1 MPGMLGCKQ
10 ASIVTMLTVC
20 IAGKKYHH
28 HPTSGGGSHYDS
40 SRCLCT
46 CRSLKL
52 QAAGAAAEE
61 SLRCW
66 FTLENTKLKEE
77 GWSKS
82 WKRLHNVSRRRPAGA
97 AKFLFIAATAVSD
110 PPTFYDVLGLANNDV
125 ALPDIK
131 TAYRQMAR
139 RYHPDVCPPEE
150 LEENTKRFLE
160 VQEAYE
166 TLSDSRRRAMYDAH
180 LLNFGPRKRWD
191 LNAVGE
197 GVHWKRQ
204 WEGQLSGLQY
214 RNTTKDVNSN
224 SWGARM
230 RRKKEQE
237 QQEQSS

>member
-10 ASIVTMLTVC
+10 ASIVSMLTVC
-20 IAGKKYHH
+20 TAGKKYHH
-28 HPTSGGGSHYDS
+28 HPTSGGGGGGGHYDS
-40 SRCLCT
+40 SCCLCT

-77 GWSKS
+77 VWSRS
-82 WKRLHNVSRRRPAGA
+82 LKRLHNVSRRRPAGA
-97 AKFLFIAATAVSD
+97 AKFRFIAATAVSD

-191 LNAVGE
+191 LNAV
-197 GVHWKRQ
+197 V
-204 WEGQLSGLQY
+204 S
-214 RNTTKDVNSN
+214 
-224 SWGARM
+224 
-230 RRKKEQE
+230 
-237 QQEQSS
+237 QSSVSNTLH

>member
-1 MPGMLGCKQ
+1 
-10 ASIVTMLTVC
+10 
-20 IAGKKYHH
+20 
-28 HPTSGGGSHYDS
+28 
-40 SRCLCT
+40 
-46 CRSLKL
+46 LKL
-52 QAAGAAAEE
+52 QAAGAAAED

-82 WKRLHNVSRRRPAGA
+82 LKRLHNVSRRRPAGA
-97 AKFLFIAATAVSD
+97 AKFRFIAATAVSD

-125 ALPDIK
+125 ELPDIK

-139 RYHPDVCPPEE
+139 RYHPDVCQPEE

-214 RNTTKDVNSN
+214 RNTTKDANSS